1 MIPHGKDIIHL
12 KKVRFDGILTV
23 TNAELFKKV
32 LTKGLG
38 HGKAYGLGMMS
49 ISPI

>member
-23 TNAELFKKV
+23 TNAELFKKSSD
-32 LTKGLG
+32 KRIRSW
-38 HGKAYGLGMMS
+38 KS
-49 ISPI
+49 IWFRHDEY